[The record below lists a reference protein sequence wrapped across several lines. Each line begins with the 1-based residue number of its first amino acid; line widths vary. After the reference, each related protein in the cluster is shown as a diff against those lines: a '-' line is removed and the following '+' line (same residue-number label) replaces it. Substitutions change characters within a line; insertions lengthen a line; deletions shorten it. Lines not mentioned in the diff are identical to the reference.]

1 MYSEDELL
9 PISALQHLV
18 FCERQWGLIHLEQLW
33 TENALTAQGRV
44 MHERVHDET
53 IESRGDLKQVR
64 GLAIRSLS
72 LGLIGKTD
80 LVEFHRLSVDDPHGI
95 VLPNAGDHW
104 QPVPV
109 EFKRGR
115 PKIDRCDEVQLCAQA
130 MCLEEMLEVSIP
142 SGALFYGQPKRR
154 TEVLFDESL
163 RRETL
168 GAITRLHDLTRE
180 GKTPSAQFGK
190 KCKSCS
196 LLSQCLPE
204 TLNKSLRVK
213 TYIEQ
218 SLKMIQQD
226 FGPERL

>member
-80 LVEFHRLSVDDPHGI
+80 LVELHRLSEDDPRAI
-95 VLPNAGDHW
+95 VLPNINGHW

-130 MCLEEMLEVSIP
+130 MCLEEMLGGSIP

-154 TEVLFDESL
+154 MEVLFDESL

-168 GAITRLHDLTRE
+168 AAITKLHELTCE
-180 GKTPSAQFGK
+180 GKTPRAQFGK

-204 TLNKSLRVK
+204 TLTKGSRVT

-218 SLKMIQQD
+218 SLKAIQQGL
-226 FGPERL
+226 GPERV